1 MKYVKIILLLI
12 LFLNNLGANASDN
25 LHKIKNLLEGR
36 YELVYWKQDNIKFN
50 YPIVAGTLIVKDNNI
65 SFTLDNNIKENKT
78 TKIIAWGN
86 YTLTSKKYNYS
97 FFDFKKVTAKEKD
110 IKISRDLPWRGFR
123 EYTIEF
129 KKGNLLLTSMTG
141 KQTWQLDENSL
152 IYKDKEWGE
161 EKKQILRYW
170 KRVK

>member
-25 LHKIKNLLEGR
+25 LHKIKSLLEGR
-36 YELVYWKQDNIKFN
+36 YELVYWKQDDIKFN

-86 YTLTSKKYNYS
+86 YTLSSKS
-97 FFDFKKVTAKEKD
+97 IIIVFLTLKK
-110 IKISRDLPWRGFR
+110 
-123 EYTIEF
+123 
-129 KKGNLLLTSMTG
+129 
-141 KQTWQLDENSL
+141 
-152 IYKDKEWGE
+152 
-161 EKKQILRYW
+161 
-170 KRVK
+170 